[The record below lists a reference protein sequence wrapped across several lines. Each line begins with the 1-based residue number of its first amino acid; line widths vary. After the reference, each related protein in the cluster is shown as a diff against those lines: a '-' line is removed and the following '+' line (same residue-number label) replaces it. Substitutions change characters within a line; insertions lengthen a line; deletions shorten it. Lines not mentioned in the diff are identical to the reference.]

1 MAAAEPPLSTSIRS
15 MSSGLRSAMRLTG
28 LSWFRGLPPA
38 WAAVTA
44 SAPFG
49 IASLLTT
56 MPSIT
61 KRLFDARR

>member
-1 MAAAEPPLSTSIRS
+1 
-15 MSSGLRSAMRLTG
+15 MRLTG

-44 SAPFG
+44 LAPLG

-56 MPSIT
+56 IPSIT
-61 KRLFDARR
+61 TERSTLAD